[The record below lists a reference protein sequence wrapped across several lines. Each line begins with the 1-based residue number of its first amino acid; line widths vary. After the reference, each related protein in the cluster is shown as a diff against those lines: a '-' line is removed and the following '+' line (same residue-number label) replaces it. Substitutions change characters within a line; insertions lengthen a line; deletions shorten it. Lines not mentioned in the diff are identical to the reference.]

1 MASEMVHAGAVA
13 VRGIQAA
20 LDIVKGALEAW
31 RASPSQVGNP
41 AGDPAGDPAVANS
54 LVTAAYA
61 FRVAAREAVAGAGVP
76 ASAIAT
82 AAERV
87 ATPCATSAW
96 RRRRSAT
103 RTICTRN
110 SSVSTRQSFTSS
122 EPSSPLPPS
131 SRRWPACEALSLDP
145 CVREALA
152 VTTTVQR

>member
-41 AGDPAGDPAVANS
+41 AGDPAVANS

-87 ATPCATSAW
+87 ADTVRDLGMAAATVGNEDDMHAQLVGVDE
-96 RRRRSAT
+96 AVVHLLG
-103 RTICTRN
+103 TI
-110 SSVSTRQSFTSS
+110 VAFAAELQ
-122 EPSSPLPPS
+122 
-131 SRRWPACEALSLDP
+131 
-145 CVREALA
+145 A
-152 VTTTVQR
+152 VAGV